1 MENGCLIRFSREGYD
16 NKLNLSDNMIQGFVI
31 FVKNGKVKQNVKVK
45 VNLAIRCS
53 PNSRFMTETMV
64 SSSFRWLYNNLEY
77 PRFICF
83 LYSLCVLDI
92 GTCSYRAG
100 ITVNACKVSLTN

>member
-1 MENGCLIRFSREGYD
+1 MENGCLLRFSREGYD
-16 NKLNLSDNMIQGFVI
+16 NKLNLSDIMIQGFVI
-31 FVKNGKVKQNVKVK
+31 FVKGKVKQNVKVK

-83 LYSLCVLDI
+83 LYLLCVLDI

-100 ITVNACKVSLTN
+100 IILNAFKQSHINL